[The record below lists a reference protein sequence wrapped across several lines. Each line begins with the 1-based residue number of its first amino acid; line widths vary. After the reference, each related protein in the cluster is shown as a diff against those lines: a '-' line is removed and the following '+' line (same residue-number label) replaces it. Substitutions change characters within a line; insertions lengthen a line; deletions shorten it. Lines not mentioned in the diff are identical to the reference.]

1 MSEVTRC
8 YFVAMTNLKILYWL
22 YSKNSIEVRVIL
34 HQAAAKSQF
43 YENWLVLMNFDFM
56 DSCHNARNKSGWL
69 LSDVGFKV
77 ILWPDFIVSIGFFS
91 KQFLYIIYMDD
102 KKSFVIKNT
111 KCSLSSNIHYHHLQW
126 SRCLIDRG
134 VTIRRYID
142 RIDRKGPRYVYRIV
156 NVYGDTLFELIFI
169 DFLL

>member
-56 DSCHNARNKSGWL
+56 DSCHNARNKSGL
-69 LSDVGFKV
+69 RLSDVGFKV

-91 KQFLYIIYMDD
+91 KQFLYIIYMD
-102 KKSFVIKNT
+102 KKKAL
-111 KCSLSSNIHYHHLQW
+111 SLGIQSVHSHQ
-126 SRCLIDRG
+126 
-134 VTIRRYID
+134 
-142 RIDRKGPRYVYRIV
+142 
-156 NVYGDTLFELIFI
+156 IFI
-169 DFLL
+169 IIICSNQDVWLIEV

>member
-91 KQFLYIIYMDD
+91 KQFLYIIYLDE
-102 KKSFVIKNT
+102 KKAL
-111 KCSLSSNIHYHHLQW
+111 SLGIQSVHSHQ
-126 SRCLIDRG
+126 
-134 VTIRRYID
+134 
-142 RIDRKGPRYVYRIV
+142 
-156 NVYGDTLFELIFI
+156 IFI
-169 DFLL
+169 IIICSNQDVWLIEV